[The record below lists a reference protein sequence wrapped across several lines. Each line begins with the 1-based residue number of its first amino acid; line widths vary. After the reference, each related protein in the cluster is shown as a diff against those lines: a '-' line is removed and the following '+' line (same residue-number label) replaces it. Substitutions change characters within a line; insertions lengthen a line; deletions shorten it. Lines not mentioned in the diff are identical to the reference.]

1 MKRITEITKRD
12 VYELFRDGYI
22 EEGFV
27 IEERVA
33 YPYYGRLKE
42 IEFLEGLYDL
52 EKIGSKDPMY
62 SNGKEDIIKNTIN
75 NIKVMTLLAVF
86 TLPAPLTPPPRIFS
100 SCLIK
105 I

>member
-33 YPYYGRLKE
+33 YP
-42 IEFLEGLYDL
+42 I
-52 EKIGSKDPMY
+52 M
-62 SNGKEDIIKNTIN
+62 ED
-75 NIKVMTLLAVF
+75 
-86 TLPAPLTPPPRIFS
+86 
-100 SCLIK
+100 
-105 I
+105 